1 MFRKSEEKNSELQ
14 ENLEIV
20 NQENLNL
27 HQKLETSLKE
37 TLALVE
43 EKAALLTGKFS
54 QITFLFTIFVHFFIF
69 EMFLILF

>member
-1 MFRKSEEKNSELQ
+1 MLRTGLMFRKSEEKNSELQ
-14 ENLEIV
+14 ENLEKV

-43 EKAALLTGKFS
+43 EKAALLTGNFPPKYLSCS
-54 QITFLFTIFVHFFIF
+54 QNLGISLV
-69 EMFLILF
+69 